1 MPRDAP
7 AKRWCFTINNYT
19 PVELQTIVDSADNF
33 DYLCFGRER
42 GSNNTPHL
50 QGYAVLKVKLRL
62 ANVKVLPGFGRA
74 HLEVSR
80 GTPKQASDYCK
91 KDGDFEEFGSLP
103 TGQGKRSEFDDLKEW
118 LKRRDTRPTD
128 RDMAEE
134 FPSLWG
140 RYRSSCISFRDLFT
154 PHSRLVGGAL
164 RGWQAIL
171 NEKVAAD
178 PNDRDVMFYVD
189 ENGNSGKSWLTRYW
203 FSEMP
208 DDIQMLSV
216 GKRDDLAHAIDPTRR
231 LYVFDVP
238 RGGMEY
244 LQYTILEQLKNRV
257 VFSPK
262 YDSRTKILSRVPHVI
277 VFCNEE
283 PDRNKMS
290 RDRYKIT
297 HIRRLRGA
305 ADAPPP

>member
-19 PVELQTIVDSADNF
+19 AVELQTISDSADNF
-33 DYLCFGRER
+33 DYLCVGRER

-62 ANVKVLPGFGRA
+62 ANVKVLPGFARA

-91 KDGDFEEFGSLP
+91 KDGDFEEYGTLP
-103 TGQGKRSEFDDLKEW
+103 TGQGHRSEFDDLKEW
-118 LKRRDTRPTD
+118 VKRQESWPSD
-128 RDMAEE
+128 RALAEE

-140 RYRSSCISFRDLFT
+140 RYRSACVSFRDLFT
-154 PHSRLVGGAL
+154 PHTRLVEGNL
-164 RGWQAIL
+164 RRWQTDL
-171 NEKVAAD
+171 NIQIAEP
-178 PNDRDVMFYVD
+178 PNDRHIYFVVD

-203 FSEMP
+203 FSETP

-216 GKRDDLAHAIDPTRR
+216 GKRDDLAHAIDPTKR

-262 YDSRTKILSRVPHVI
+262 YDSRTKILKQTPHVV
-277 VFCNEE
+277 VFCNED
-283 PDRNKMS
+283 PCRNKMS
-290 RDRYKIT
+290 RDRYKVIN
-297 HIRRLRGA
+297 IRTT
-305 ADAPPP
+305 

>member
-1 MPRDAP
+1 MPRNAA

-19 PVELQTIVDSADNF
+19 AAECQTISDSADNF

-42 GSNNTPHL
+42 GDNNTPHL
-50 QGYAVLKVKLRL
+50 QGYLILKQKLRL
-62 ANVKVLPGFGRA
+62 ANVKVLPGFARA

-103 TGQGKRSEFDDLKEW
+103 TGQGRRSEFDALKEW
-118 LKRRDTRPTD
+118 IKACEEPPSD
-128 RDMAEE
+128 RDLAEE

-140 RYRSSCISFRDLFT
+140 RYRSACVSFRDLFG
-154 PHSRLVGGAL
+154 PRPKLVEGEL
-164 RGWQAIL
+164 RGWQARV
-171 NEKVAAD
+171 NEMVEAPADDRKVIF
-178 PNDRDVMFYVD
+178 VCD

-203 FSEMP
+203 FSQRP

-216 GKRDDLAHAIDPTRR
+216 GRRDDLAHAVDPTCG

-238 RGGMEY
+238 RGGMQF

-262 YDSRTKILSRVPHVI
+262 YDSRTKILKRTPHVV

-290 RDRYKIT
+290 RDRYKVV
-297 HIRRLRGA
+297 HVRRI
-305 ADAPPP
+305 